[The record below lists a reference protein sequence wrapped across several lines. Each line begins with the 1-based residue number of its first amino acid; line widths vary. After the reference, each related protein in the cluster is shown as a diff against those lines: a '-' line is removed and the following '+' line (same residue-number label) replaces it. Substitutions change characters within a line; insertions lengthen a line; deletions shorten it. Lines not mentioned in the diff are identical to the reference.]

1 MGAGGERGGE
11 ERGSVGRERQTVTRQ
26 ARRSA
31 AARIN
36 FSWPASNV
44 VVVAAVLMT
53 SCLLS
58 RAHAQY
64 SVHRSDPFAT
74 LSATL
79 RTRQQAACD
88 GQELTLECPT
98 GTKVI

>member
-1 MGAGGERGGE
+1 M
-11 ERGSVGRERQTVTRQ
+11 GRERQTVTRQ
-26 ARRSA
+26 SRRSA

-36 FSWPASNV
+36 FSWPPSSNV
-44 VVVAAVLMT
+44 VVVILMT

>member
-26 ARRSA
+26 SRRSA

-36 FSWPASNV
+36 FPWPPSNV
-44 VVVAAVLMT
+44 VVVILMT